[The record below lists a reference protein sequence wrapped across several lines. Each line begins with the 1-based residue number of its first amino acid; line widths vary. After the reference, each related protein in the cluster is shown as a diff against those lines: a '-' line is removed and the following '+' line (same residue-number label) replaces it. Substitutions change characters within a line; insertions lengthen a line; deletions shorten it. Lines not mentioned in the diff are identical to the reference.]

1 MYVLAP
7 YAPGSPAPVRGR
19 SADRRR
25 ELAATG
31 RVSANPPKSGAPIAP
46 HGDDRDDPAEPQ
58 SRERPPLHEDGARIS
73 SETQAAL
80 LELVPDPDTPPRR

>member
-25 ELAATG
+25 DLAATG
-31 RVSANPPKSGAPIAP
+31 RASANPSRRAAPIAP
-46 HGDDRDDPAEPQ
+46 HDNDRDDDAAPQ
-58 SRERPPLHEDGARIS
+58 SRERLPLHEDSARIS

-80 LELVPDPDTPPRR
+80 LELVPDPETPPRR